1 MRAARS
7 PYLVASDRS
16 VRMDAQRSPTS
27 TSSVA
32 ASGLQNG
39 GGGLD
44 GVRLV
49 PAQCLQRMH
58 FQDVFGIAS
67 PMLGQCI
74 FTPERLEVS
83 HASLAKQK
91 RFKNWLRIILLTIT
105 GILACIGLLVGGEV
119 FHFFFLCFT
128 FVFARSP
135 SLLN

>member
-1 MRAARS
+1 M
-7 PYLVASDRS
+7 PD
-16 VRMDAQRSPTS
+16 
-27 TSSVA
+27 
-32 ASGLQNG
+32 GE
-39 GGGLD
+39 GGLD

-83 HASLAKQK
+83 HASLANQK
-91 RFKNWLRIILLTIT
+91 RFKNSLRIILLTIT
-105 GILACIGLLVGGEV
+105 VILACIGLLVGGEV